1 MTIAIYP
8 GSFDPITF
16 GHIDIA
22 ERSSKIFDK
31 VYVAILVNKE
41 KKPLFSVDERLD
53 MINRSLNSIKNIEII
68 SYNGLLVDLAKEKN
82 AKVIVRGLR
91 AVSEYE
97 KEIQVAHINS
107 ILDENIETMF
117 LTTDLKYSYLSSS
130 VVKEVASF
138 KGNLSKF
145 VPPFVEEKLKQKF

>member
-53 MINRSLNSIKNIEII
+53 MINRSLNNIKNIEII

-138 KGNLSKF
+138 KGNLLKF

>member
-53 MINRSLNSIKNIEII
+53 MINRSLNNIKNIEII